1 MNQVNLAFTSA
12 LEQAKLI
19 RQGEISPL
27 ELVNLY
33 LDRIETQDQKV
44 GSYYFV
50 ARDQALADAKA
61 KTEQL
66 AKTGD
71 RRQLPPFFGVST
83 AIKDLFPVVGM
94 PCSYGIE
101 SLKQKLA
108 NYDDGIVTSMKQAG
122 FIILGK
128 TAASQMGSLPY
139 TEPPGFLPTRNPW
152 NLDYTPGGSSGGAA
166 AAVAAGFCAIAQG
179 NDGGGSIR
187 GPAACCGLVGIKPSR
202 GRVSN
207 APMGD
212 YQNGIATHGP
222 IARNIAD
229 AAALLDIISGYR
241 VGDPYWLPEPEI
253 SFLEATK
260 RPIKNLKIA
269 FSSHVPSIGKATE
282 LYQNTLLEMAQQLSE
297 IGHFV
302 EESCPDITGLV
313 EPFKQ
318 VWQAGV
324 TASSIPLGLLSPINQ
339 WLGKQTGSAGDYLKA
354 VGEMQVIS
362 RKIVAFFEKFDVL
375 LMPVYLHPPI
385 KIGEWE
391 NLDFAE
397 TITKVIN
404 WVAPCPPVNAS
415 GLPAIALPTGKFDP
429 NGLPI
434 GIQIIGKP
442 ASEVT
447 LIALASQLEARIGF
461 NDQIPRLKLD

>member
-1 MNQVNLAFTSA
+1 MNQINLAFRSA

-19 RQGEISPL
+19 RQGDISPL
-27 ELVNLY
+27 ELTTLY
-33 LDRIETQDQKV
+33 LDRIATLDSQL

-50 ARDQALADAKA
+50 ARDQAIAEAKA

-66 AKTGD
+66 ANNSD
-71 RRQLPPFFGVST
+71 RSQLSPLFGVPTS
-83 AIKDLFPVVGM
+83 IKDLFPVVGM
-94 PCSYGIE
+94 PCSYGIAA
-101 SLKQKLA
+101 LKDKIG
-108 NYDDGIVTSMKQAG
+108 NYDDGVVTSIKQAG
-122 FIILGK
+122 LIILGK

-139 TEPPGFLPTRNPW
+139 TEPPGFAPTRNPW

-166 AAVAAGFCAIAQG
+166 AAVAGGLCAIAQG

-207 APMGD
+207 LPMGD

-222 IARNIAD
+222 IARTVAD
-229 AAALLDIISGYR
+229 AAALLDIISGYK
-241 VGDPYWLPEPEI
+241 VGDPYWLTDPEI

-260 RPIKNLKIA
+260 LPVKNLRIA
-269 FSSHVPSIGKATE
+269 FSSEVPSIGKATE
-282 LYQNTLLEMAQQLSE
+282 LYHNTIVTIAQKLSE
-297 IGHFV
+297 NGHLV
-302 EESCPDITGLV
+302 EENCPDITGLV
-313 EPFKQ
+313 EPFRK

-324 TASSIPLGLLSPINQ
+324 TASSLPMALLSPINQ
-339 WLGKQTGSAGDYLKA
+339 WLGEQTGTAGDYLKA
-354 VGEMQVIS
+354 VGEMQIIS
-362 RKIVAFFEKFDVL
+362 RKIVAFFEEFDVL

-391 NLDFAE
+391 NLDFEE
-397 TITKVIN
+397 TIAKVIN

-415 GLPAIALPTGKFDP
+415 GLPAISLPSGNFDP

-434 GIQIIGKP
+434 GIQLIGKP
-442 ASEVT
+442 ASEIT
-447 LIALASQLEARIGF
+447 LIALASQLESMINF
-461 NDQIPRLKLD
+461 PDQVPNFGN